1 MSNCILSYLELVSI
15 LDNGIMTRSDYDL
28 INSASIDIRLG
39 EMIQVERSFITL
51 TNDETGERRQVPT
64 LNRVSLKD
72 KDHMSYMEY
81 SLLRDGPFVLGPGE
95 FILAQS
101 YEMFNLPNTISAE
114 YKLKSS
120 MARLGLE
127 HLNAGW
133 CDAGWHGSVLTLE
146 LKNMTRSHEIV
157 LHYMD
162 KIGQMVFFQ
171 HSEVPA
177 DKSYAVRGRYNNDKT
192 VSGVKL
198 DPRRSIILGDEEQDR
213 EQDLFDADHPA
224 VTVEFIPAVGKN
236 ILVFNEGEDSENS

>member
-1 MSNCILSYLELVSI
+1 MSNCILAYPELVTL
-15 LDNGIMTRSDYDL
+15 LDNGVMTRADYDL
-28 INSASIDIRLG
+28 INSASVDIRLG
-39 EMIQVERSFITL
+39 EFLQVERGHITL
-51 TNDETGERRQVPT
+51 ENTETGEQIQVPQHWE
-64 LNRVSLKD
+64 VSLKD
-72 KDHMSYMEY
+72 KDHMNHISY
-81 SLLRDGPFVLGPGE
+81 SLLRDGPFRLAPGE

-146 LKNMTRSHEIV
+146 LRNMTRFHTIV

-162 KIGQMVFFQ
+162 KIGQMVFFK
-171 HSEVPA
+171 HTEVPE
-177 DKSYAVRGRYNNDKT
+177 DRSYAVRGRYNNDKT

-198 DPRRSIILGDEEQDR
+198 SPTRSIVFGDEREDEEQDLY
-213 EQDLFDADHPA
+213 DLEHPA
-224 VTVEFIPAVGKN
+224 VTVEFIPRLGKN
-236 ILVFNEGEDSENS
+236 VLVINEEEEAE